1 VLIGDGDT
9 ARSQAEAGIELA
21 REFAFPLVEG
31 VARLVRTLTLPDEPA
46 TWTEIAESVQQ
57 IQFTGDGGTHNAPGL
72 IALMVEAF
80 DERGLRP
87 LARNLLAAAF
97 EQAEQNRDRNIRPFL
112 HLLASRLAEDDES
125 REREIET
132 ALELARSIGARNSE
146 LAASLQLA
154 RFWCEAGRR
163 DEARAFLSPVV
174 ESFSE
179 GFDRG
184 DLLEA
189 TQLLEELA
197 IS

>member
-1 VLIGDGDT
+1 MGDLDA
-9 ARSQAEAGIELA
+9 ARSQAEEGIELA

-46 TWTEIAESVQQ
+46 TWTEIAESLQQVQS
-57 IQFTGDGGTHNAPGL
+57 TGEGGTHYAPGL
-72 IALMVEAF
+72 IALMVDAF
-80 DERGLRP
+80 DQRGLHP
-87 LARNLLAAAF
+87 LAQDLLTAAF
-97 EQAEQNRDRNIRPFL
+97 EQAEQNRDRNILPFL
-112 HLLASRLAEDDES
+112 HLLASRFADDDES
-125 REREIET
+125 REHEIQT
-132 ALELARSIGARNSE
+132 ALELARSIGSRNGE

-154 RFWCEAGRR
+154 RLWCDADRR
-163 DEARAFLSPVV
+163 DEARALLSPVA

-197 IS
+197 T